1 MEIGKEN
8 EGEMEKFASNS
19 LQVSSA
25 DILRE
30 SLIHLQEHM
39 VVNAVT
45 PSASTC
51 NIHVMMEFLLIILTD
66 VLNDVIRHDKLFV
79 LLARVREL
87 TKEVFVLVRNLEE
100 NMNEASDA
108 NLNLLENIELLK
120 EDLKNDFLKARAD
133 SSRLCFPMSDG
144 PLFMTLLLT
153 NLKDFVNSNASS
165 VALIKKEIKQVK
177 EDLEII
183 RSFFGYVE
191 QELHRDLW
199 TRVLDVAYE
208 VEHAIHSILARDH
221 GLLQLIFILP
231 DTVEKIKLVK
241 KEVQEKIPKSSS
253 IIVANA
259 PNKLV
264 ERNSSSTVG
273 KIIVGFEE
281 ETKWI
286 IRKLTS
292 GPAEIDVISIVGMP
306 GIGKTTLAFRVYNDK
321 SIVDHFDV
329 CAWCTVDQERN
340 EKKLLQ
346 KIFYQVIG
354 LKERFSEDDID
365 KNVDDKLR
373 KKLCGQRYLIV
384 LDDMW
389 DTATLDELTR
399 PFPELHKGSRVILT
413 SRKKE
418 VALHG
423 KCHSDPLYLR
433 LLRPEE
439 SWELLEK
446 RVFGEER
453 CPDEL
458 KDVGEKIARKCDG
471 LPLVL
476 DLIGGVISRKEK
488 KEALWLEV
496 LNNLSS
502 FIFKDEE
509 EVVKVIQL
517 SYDHL
522 SDHVKPCLVY
532 LAIYPKDKDIRI
544 SKLKDLWIAQGIEM
558 KSAEEVVDELISSS
572 LVIPF
577 DNSIC
582 KIHDLVHDFC
592 YIKSRKEKL
601 LHFIGGSKSPSS
613 SSSSSDLMARGILI
627 RFNKY
632 IFRLNE
638 NFVVC
643 NPEKKNPYVKHLL
656 SLKVYKDRLPPKSHL
671 KHLRLLKSL
680 DLKGITLTDSLLN
693 EIGMLV
699 HLKYL
704 IIQTKAKALP
714 PSFSNLC
721 NLETLMVDNS
731 EGSYMI
737 LSPCF
742 WSLAKLRDVR
752 MNCCALF
759 DPDINEPTVL
769 DEDLRRSFSEYTH
782 GFPLSL
788 KIMRLQWLSLTSD
801 TLSRIGRLPN
811 LEELI
816 LQDTIIEEG
825 KEWNMED
832 VTFQNLKSL
841 KLEEL
846 NFLNGSFGD
855 IASLEL
861 INVWFSPQL
870 KESTFKI
877 KEYVEE
883 MTGED
888 KLEIRSDRASAYK
901 FSRHSEEVDHHHSE
915 SSVTMNEDQL
925 VELLD
930 VLLVNLHNLPK
941 VRAELISPSMTQYA
955 AIMNKVS
962 QVNSMLVDLLLK
974 IIPVSLEVMHICCTN
989 LKGSKSEEVGLFIK
1003 QLLEAS
1009 PDILRES
1016 LIHLQEHRVNPF
1028 TPSASTCNI
1037 HVMIEFLLII
1047 LIDVPK
1053 DVIRHDKLFVLLARV
1068 RELTKEEDLK
1078 NDFLKARA
1086 DSSQLCF
1093 PMSDGPLFMTLLLT
1107 NLKDLV
1113 NSNASSVALI
1123 KEEIK
1128 QVKEDLEI
1136 IRSFFGYVEQELHR
1150 DLWTCVLDVAY
1161 EVEHAINSILARDH
1175 GLLQL
1180 IFILP
1185 DTVEKIKLVK
1195 NEVQEK
1201 IPKSSGIIVANTPN
1215 KPVERNSSSTVG
1227 QIIVGFE
1234 EETEWIIRKLTNGPA
1249 EIDVISIVGM
1259 PGLGKTTLAYRVY
1272 NDKSIVDHFDVC
1284 AWCTVDQER
1293 NEKKLLQKIFNQ
1305 VIGFKERFSE
1315 NDIDDDIADN
1325 LRKKLCGKR
1334 YLIVLDDMWDTAT
1347 LDELTRP
1354 FPEFHKGSRVI
1365 LTSRKKEVALH
1376 GKCHSDPLYL
1386 RLLRSEESWELLEKR
1401 VFGEERCPDELKDV
1415 GEKIALKCDG
1425 LPLVL
1430 DLIGGVFSRK
1440 EKKEALWLEVLNNLS
1455 SFIFEDEEEVVKVIQ
1470 LSYDHLLDHV
1480 KPCLVYLAS
1489 YPKDEDILFSELKD
1503 FWISQGLVMKSA
1515 EEVVDELISSSLVI
1529 PFDNSICKI
1538 HDLVHDFCYIKSRK
1552 EKLFDFIGGSNA
1564 LSSSSGM
1571 MARGITIRYDQ
1582 RLFHLD
1588 ENFVVFN
1595 PEKKNPYVKHLLSLK
1610 VYDGIKDC
1618 LSYKSHLKHLRLLKS
1633 LDLKD
1638 ITLTDSLLNEI
1649 SMLIHLKYLIIRT
1662 QTNTL
1667 PPSFSN
1673 LCNLETLL
1681 VDNVE
1686 GSCMILSPCFWSLA
1700 KLRDVRMKY
1709 CALFEPYINE
1719 LTVLDED
1726 LRLEN
1731 LRTLSELYLTGL
1743 EDTEDIFKR
1752 FPKLQNL
1759 KVRIK
1764 GWPPEKICF
1773 PRLDV
1778 LNELE
1783 QFCLSASVW
1792 HSFHEYTHG
1801 FPLSLKKMRL
1811 RGHGLA
1817 LTSDT
1822 LSRIAR
1828 LPNLEELILEYTIIE
1843 EGKEWNMED
1852 VTFQNLK
1859 SLKLDSVRFSEWNM
1873 EDVTFQNLKSLTLE
1887 ELEFSEWQVDA
1898 EKSFP
1903 VLEKLD
1909 IYRCDKLMDIPDSF
1923 GDIASLE
1930 LIKVW
1935 YSPQLKE
1942 STFKIKEYV
1951 EEMTGED
1958 KLEVDFY
1965 YFEIRSS

>member
-1 MEIGKEN
+1 M
-8 EGEMEKFASNS
+8 
-19 LQVSSA
+19 VSSA

-39 VVNAVT
+39 VINAVT

-51 NIHVMMEFLLIILTD
+51 NIHVMIEFLLIILTD

-133 SSRLCFPMSDG
+133 SSQLRFPMSDG

-208 VEHAIHSILARDH
+208 AEHAIHSILARDH

-231 DTVEKIKLVK
+231 DTIEKIKLVK

-346 KIFYQVIG
+346 KIFYQVLG
-354 LKERFSEDDID
+354 LKERFSEDAID
-365 KNVDDKLR
+365 KDIADKLR

-544 SKLKDLWIAQGIEM
+544 SKLKDLWNAQGFEI

-613 SSSSSDLMARGILI
+613 SSSSLDLMARGILI

-721 NLETLMVDNS
+721 NLETLMVDNA

-769 DEDLRRSFSEYTH
+769 DEDLRLENLRTLYELYLPGSEDTEDFFKRFPNLQNLDVGIEKLPHRSGEKICFPRLDVLNELEKLHLSASWRSFSEYTH

-788 KIMRLQWLSLTSD
+788 KIMRLQWLSLTFD

-811 LEELI
+811 LQELI

-841 KLEEL
+841 
-846 NFLNGSFGD
+846 N
-855 IASLEL
+855 
-861 INVWFSPQL
+861 
-870 KESTFKI
+870 
-877 KEYVEE
+877 
-883 MTGED
+883 
-888 KLEIRSDRASAYK
+888 
-901 FSRHSEEVDHHHSE
+901 
-915 SSVTMNEDQL
+915 
-925 VELLD
+925 
-930 VLLVNLHNLPK
+930 
-941 VRAELISPSMTQYA
+941 
-955 AIMNKVS
+955 
-962 QVNSMLVDLLLK
+962 
-974 IIPVSLEVMHICCTN
+974 
-989 LKGSKSEEVGLFIK
+989 
-1003 QLLEAS
+1003 
-1009 PDILRES
+1009 
-1016 LIHLQEHRVNPF
+1016 LIH
-1028 TPSASTCNI
+1028 
-1037 HVMIEFLLII
+1037 
-1047 LIDVPK
+1047 
-1053 DVIRHDKLFVLLARV
+1053 V
-1068 RELTKEEDLK
+1068 R
-1078 NDFLKARA
+1078 
-1086 DSSQLCF
+1086 
-1093 PMSDGPLFMTLLLT
+1093 
-1107 NLKDLV
+1107 
-1113 NSNASSVALI
+1113 
-1123 KEEIK
+1123 
-1128 QVKEDLEI
+1128 
-1136 IRSFFGYVEQELHR
+1136 
-1150 DLWTCVLDVAY
+1150 
-1161 EVEHAINSILARDH
+1161 
-1175 GLLQL
+1175 
-1180 IFILP
+1180 
-1185 DTVEKIKLVK
+1185 
-1195 NEVQEK
+1195 
-1201 IPKSSGIIVANTPN
+1201 
-1215 KPVERNSSSTVG
+1215 
-1227 QIIVGFE
+1227 
-1234 EETEWIIRKLTNGPA
+1234 
-1249 EIDVISIVGM
+1249 
-1259 PGLGKTTLAYRVY
+1259 
-1272 NDKSIVDHFDVC
+1272 
-1284 AWCTVDQER
+1284 
-1293 NEKKLLQKIFNQ
+1293 
-1305 VIGFKERFSE
+1305 
-1315 NDIDDDIADN
+1315 
-1325 LRKKLCGKR
+1325 
-1334 YLIVLDDMWDTAT
+1334 
-1347 LDELTRP
+1347 
-1354 FPEFHKGSRVI
+1354 
-1365 LTSRKKEVALH
+1365 
-1376 GKCHSDPLYL
+1376 
-1386 RLLRSEESWELLEKR
+1386 
-1401 VFGEERCPDELKDV
+1401 
-1415 GEKIALKCDG
+1415 
-1425 LPLVL
+1425 
-1430 DLIGGVFSRK
+1430 
-1440 EKKEALWLEVLNNLS
+1440 
-1455 SFIFEDEEEVVKVIQ
+1455 
-1470 LSYDHLLDHV
+1470 
-1480 KPCLVYLAS
+1480 
-1489 YPKDEDILFSELKD
+1489 
-1503 FWISQGLVMKSA
+1503 
-1515 EEVVDELISSSLVI
+1515 
-1529 PFDNSICKI
+1529 
-1538 HDLVHDFCYIKSRK
+1538 
-1552 EKLFDFIGGSNA
+1552 
-1564 LSSSSGM
+1564 
-1571 MARGITIRYDQ
+1571 
-1582 RLFHLD
+1582 
-1588 ENFVVFN
+1588 
-1595 PEKKNPYVKHLLSLK
+1595 
-1610 VYDGIKDC
+1610 
-1618 LSYKSHLKHLRLLKS
+1618 
-1633 LDLKD
+1633 
-1638 ITLTDSLLNEI
+1638 
-1649 SMLIHLKYLIIRT
+1649 
-1662 QTNTL
+1662 
-1667 PPSFSN
+1667 
-1673 LCNLETLL
+1673 
-1681 VDNVE
+1681 
-1686 GSCMILSPCFWSLA
+1686 
-1700 KLRDVRMKY
+1700 
-1709 CALFEPYINE
+1709 
-1719 LTVLDED
+1719 
-1726 LRLEN
+1726 
-1731 LRTLSELYLTGL
+1731 
-1743 EDTEDIFKR
+1743 
-1752 FPKLQNL
+1752 
-1759 KVRIK
+1759 
-1764 GWPPEKICF
+1764 
-1773 PRLDV
+1773 
-1778 LNELE
+1778 
-1783 QFCLSASVW
+1783 
-1792 HSFHEYTHG
+1792 
-1801 FPLSLKKMRL
+1801 
-1811 RGHGLA
+1811 
-1817 LTSDT
+1817 
-1822 LSRIAR
+1822 
-1828 LPNLEELILEYTIIE
+1828 
-1843 EGKEWNMED
+1843 
-1852 VTFQNLK
+1852 
-1859 SLKLDSVRFSEWNM
+1859 
-1873 EDVTFQNLKSLTLE
+1873 
-1887 ELEFSEWQVDA
+1887 FSEWQVDA

-1903 VLEKLD
+1903 VLEKLC
-1909 IYRCDKLMDIPDSF
+1909 ISRCDKLMEIPDSF

-1935 YSPQLKE
+1935 DCPKLKE
-1942 STFKIKEYV
+1942 STFNIKEYV

-1958 KLEVDFY
+1958 KLGVDFY
-1965 YFEIRSS
+1965 D